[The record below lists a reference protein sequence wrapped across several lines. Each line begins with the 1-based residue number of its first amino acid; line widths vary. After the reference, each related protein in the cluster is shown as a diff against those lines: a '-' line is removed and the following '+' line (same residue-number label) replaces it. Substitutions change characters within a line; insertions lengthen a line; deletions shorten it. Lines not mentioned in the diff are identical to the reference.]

1 MNASENR
8 QHLFI
13 AIVVIILGCL
23 ATTAKAEPR
32 HTCNATHF
40 AKTAKV
46 PAPEPKKVEK
56 TTRPAMANA
65 LPAHREFLLADATVP
80 ATVKVNSKN
89 DEHFVITTEA
99 GAETR
104 HEIRAAGLVEAHVVP
119 GSLHIH

>member
-1 MNASENR
+1 MNDR
-8 QHLFI
+8 QSFI
-13 AIVVIILGCL
+13 IPLIVVILGIL

-32 HTCNATHF
+32 NTCGATHF
-40 AKTAKV
+40 AKTTRA

-56 TTRPAMANA
+56 TTRPAIAIV
-65 LPAHREFLLADATVP
+65 LPAHKEFLLADVTVP

-89 DEHFVITTEA
+89 DEHFVIMTEA